1 MDQQTLEQFRQRL
14 QAERQRL
21 LSELSEDHS
30 DDPATPGM
38 ATSDHAQWEG
48 PGASNHLA
56 DDATELFL
64 QEEEMTIDNS
74 LKSMVDEIDRALD
87 RIDEGTYGKCEACG
101 KPICS
106 GVYCDGCF
114 KTAAS
119 GKPMPVA
126 ARENTSEESKLLEYR
141 SKVNFKAR

>member
-21 LSELSEDHS
+21 TAELSEDHS

-74 LKSMVDEIDRALD
+74 LKSMVDEIDRALA
-87 RIDEGTYGKCEACG
+87 RIDEGTYGKCESCG
-101 KPICS
+101 KPI
-106 GVYCDGCF
+106 
-114 KTAAS
+114 
-119 GKPMPVA
+119 PP
-126 ARENTSEESKLLEYR
+126 RRLER
-141 SKVNFKAR
+141 RPFSSLCVDCKARDEQAIQQQRATSTARRNIG

>member
-1 MDQQTLEQFRQRL
+1 MDRQTLEQFRQRL

-21 LSELSEDHS
+21 LSELDEDQS
-30 DDPATPGM
+30 NDAATPGM

-74 LKSMVDEIDRALD
+74 LKSIVDEIDRALA
-87 RIDEGTYGKCEACG
+87 RIDDGTYGKCESCG
-101 KPICS
+101 KEIPPRRLERRPFSTLCVDCKAKEEQAIQQHRATS
-106 GVYCDGCF
+106 
-114 KTAAS
+114 TARRTI
-119 GKPMPVA
+119 G
-126 ARENTSEESKLLEYR
+126 
-141 SKVNFKAR
+141 